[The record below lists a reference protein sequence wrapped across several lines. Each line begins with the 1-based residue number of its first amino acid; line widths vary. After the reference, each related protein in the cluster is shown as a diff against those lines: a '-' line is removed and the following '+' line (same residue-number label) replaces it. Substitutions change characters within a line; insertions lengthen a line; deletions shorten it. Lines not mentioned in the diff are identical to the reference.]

1 MNLLLADIDA
11 YLLQACPPRDSILA
25 EMESRAA
32 VESFPIVGPLVGRLL
47 FLLARISG
55 AKRVLEL
62 GSGFGYSGYWFGSAV
77 GPGGELT
84 LTDFSSR
91 NLRDAE
97 SYFKRGGIS
106 CRTRFREG
114 NALRTLG
121 QVSGPFDII
130 FNDMDKA
137 RYPQVFSRASNLLR
151 PGGLLISDNLLSQGR
166 ILESGAD
173 ENVRGIL
180 EYTRLIFD
188 SEEYFST
195 VIPIRD
201 GVSVSVKKS
210 EEGRASR

>member
-1 MNLLLADIDA
+1 MNMLLADIDA

-25 EMESRAA
+25 EMESRARA
-32 VESFPIVGPLVGRLL
+32 ESFPIVGPLVGRLL
-47 FLLARISG
+47 FQLALISG
-55 AKRVLEL
+55 AKRILEL

-114 NALRTLG
+114 DALRTLG
-121 QVSGPFDII
+121 QVTGPFDLI
-130 FNDMDKA
+130 FNDVDKA
-137 RYPQVFSRASNLLR
+137 RYPQVLAQASNLLR
-151 PGGLLISDNLLSQGR
+151 PGGLLISDNLLVQGR
-166 ILESGAD
+166 VLEPGAD
-173 ENVRGIL
+173 ENVRGIQ
-180 EYTRLIFD
+180 EYTRLIFEN
-188 SEEYFST
+188 EEYFST

-201 GVSVSVKKS
+201 GVSVSLKKT
-210 EEGRASR
+210 

>member
-1 MNLLLADIDA
+1 MNMLLADIDA
-11 YLLQACPPRDSILA
+11 YLLQACPARDSILA

-32 VESFPIVGPLVGRLL
+32 ADSFPIVGPLVGRLL
-47 FLLARISG
+47 FQLARISG
-55 AKRVLEL
+55 AKRLLEL

-91 NLRDAE
+91 NLRDAQ

-114 NALRTLG
+114 DALRTLG

-130 FNDMDKA
+130 FNDVDKA
-137 RYPQVFSRASNLLR
+137 RYPEVLTRASNLLR
-151 PGGLLISDNLLSQGR
+151 PGGLLISDNLLVQGR
-166 ILESGAD
+166 VLESGAD
-173 ENVRGIL
+173 ENVRGIR

-188 SEEYFST
+188 NEEYFSS

-201 GVSVSVKKS
+201 GVSVSLK
-210 EEGRASR
+210 RT

>member
-1 MNLLLADIDA
+1 MNMLLDDIDA
-11 YLLQACPPRDSILA
+11 YLLQACPPRDSILT

-32 VESFPIVGPLVGRLL
+32 AESFPIVGPLVGRLL
-47 FLLARISG
+47 FQLARISG
-55 AKRVLEL
+55 AKRILEL

-114 NALRTLG
+114 DAFRTLE
-121 QVSGPFDII
+121 QVCGPFDMI

-137 RYPQVFSRASNLLR
+137 RYPQIFTQASKLLS
-151 PGGLLISDNLLSQGR
+151 PGGLLISDNLLCQGR
-166 ILESGAD
+166 VLEGGAD
-173 ENVRGIL
+173 ENVRGVQ
-180 EYTRLIFD
+180 EYTRLIF
-188 SEEYFST
+188 ENEVFSSS

-201 GVSVSVKKS
+201 GVSVSVKLS
-210 EEGRASR
+210 

>member
-1 MNLLLADIDA
+1 MNMLLADIDA
-11 YLLQACPPRDSILA
+11 YLLQACPTRDSILA

-32 VESFPIVGPLVGRLL
+32 AESFPIVGPLVGRLL
-47 FLLARISG
+47 FQLARISG
-55 AKRVLEL
+55 AKSILEL

-114 NALRTLG
+114 DALRTLE

-130 FNDMDKA
+130 FNDVDKV
-137 RYPQVFSRASNLLR
+137 RYPLVFTQASKLLR
-151 PGGLLISDNLLSQGR
+151 PGGLLISDNLLCQGR
-166 ILESGAD
+166 VLEGDAD
-173 ENVRGIL
+173 EKLRGIQ

-188 SEEYFST
+188 SEEYFSS

-201 GVSVSVKKS
+201 GVSVSLKRS
-210 EEGRASR
+210 

>member
-1 MNLLLADIDA
+1 MNLPLADIDA
-11 YLLQACPPRDSILA
+11 YLLQACPTRDSILA

-32 VESFPIVGPLVGRLL
+32 AESFPIVGPLVGRLL

-106 CRTRFREG
+106 CRTRSREG
-114 NALRTLG
+114 DALRTLE

-130 FNDMDKA
+130 FNDVDKA
-137 RYPQVFSRASNLLR
+137 RYPQVFTRASNLLR
-151 PGGLLISDNLLSQGR
+151 PGGLLISDNLLIQGR

-173 ENVRGIL
+173 EKVRGIQ
-180 EYTRLIFD
+180 EYTRLIFEND
-188 SEEYFST
+188 EYFSS

-201 GVSVSVKKS
+201 GVSVSLKRS
-210 EEGRASR
+210 